1 MIIKAVITLFKT
13 KTPGGPRYDV
23 IFYIFTSLGMYLG
36 FGLTDYIFNS
46 PKQIILLMM
55 LIGLT
60 QAISRCYEQNEPAYI
75 DTGQFAE
82 SIPDTVGTT

>member
-1 MIIKAVITLFKT
+1 
-13 KTPGGPRYDV
+13 
-23 IFYIFTSLGMYLG
+23 MYLG

-60 QAISRCYEQNEPAYI
+60 QAISKCYEENEPHI
-75 DTGQFAE
+75 IRPIVKEKEKVPQFAQ
-82 SIPDTVGTT
+82 T